1 MYIVPHPHN
10 EILLWLM
17 TGGFINL
24 IFLSLLL
31 TGGIYVVFQ
40 SFIKYK
46 INGNGYP
53 LAIILS
59 ITPIIIHNHVEYP
72 FLLSV
77 LHWGIVIL
85 FLSFSDAAFAL
96 EEQSLF
102 YINKQLSY
110 LFSFII
116 FIIGLGVFI
125 IGLFLFNGEKSFYAQ
140 GSYHN
145 ESITIRVSSSIS
157 LEKNNV

>member
-1 MYIVPHPHN
+1 
-10 EILLWLM
+10 
-17 TGGFINL
+17 
-24 IFLSLLL
+24 
-31 TGGIYVVFQ
+31 
-40 SFIKYK
+40 
-46 INGNGYP
+46 
-53 LAIILS
+53 
-59 ITPIIIHNHVEYP
+59 
-72 FLLSV
+72 V

-96 EEQSLF
+96 EKQSLL

-125 IGLFLFNGEKSFYAQ
+125 IGLFLFNGEKSFYAL
-140 GSYHN
+140 GSYDN
-145 ESITIRVSSSIS
+145 ESIEIRVSSSIS